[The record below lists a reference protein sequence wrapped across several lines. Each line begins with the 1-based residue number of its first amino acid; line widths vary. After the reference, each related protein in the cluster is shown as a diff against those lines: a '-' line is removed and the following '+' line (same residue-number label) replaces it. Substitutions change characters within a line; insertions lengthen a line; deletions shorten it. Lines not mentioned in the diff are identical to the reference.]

1 MRILGIDPG
10 IATMGYGVID
20 KIGNSLKHI
29 THGVITTKKDLE
41 LSERIF
47 QLYNE
52 LTQIIKDYEPN
63 TMAVEEL
70 FFSKNTKTALTVAQA
85 RGCILLVGE
94 QFNLKPA
101 PYNPLQI
108 KSSVCGYGKAEKK
121 QVQYMVHKLL
131 NLEKIPRPDDAA
143 DALGAAICH
152 AHYAKI
158 SAYM

>member
-29 THGVITTKKDLE
+29 THGVITTKKDLT

-47 QLYNE
+47 QLYTE

-70 FFSKNTKTALTVAQA
+70 FFSKNTKTAIAVAQA

-94 QFNLKPA
+94 QFSLKPA

-108 KSSVCGYGKAEKK
+108 KSSICGYGKAEKK

-143 DALGAAICH
+143 DALGIAICH